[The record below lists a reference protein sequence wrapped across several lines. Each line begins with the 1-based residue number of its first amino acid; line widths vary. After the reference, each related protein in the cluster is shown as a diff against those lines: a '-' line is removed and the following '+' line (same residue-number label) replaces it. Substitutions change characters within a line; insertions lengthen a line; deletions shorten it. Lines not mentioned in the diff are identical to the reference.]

1 MNDNFPLSGVSSPR
15 PHGQSS
21 ASWLSSAFLAGLLL
35 LLPTLPAMAAT
46 TITILSPAA
55 DATVQNPV
63 VVKYKY
69 HKEGRAN
76 HIHVMVDGQFLKVSH
91 RSPVSMKLP
100 AGKHTILLQ
109 AATKHHNLLDASA
122 KVDVRVK

>member
-1 MNDNFPLSGVSSPR
+1 MNETSSLSGVSSSR
-15 PHGQSS
+15 PHRQSS
-21 ASWLSSAFLAGLLL
+21 VTWLSLAFLAGLLL
-35 LLPTLPAMAAT
+35 LPALPAIAAT
-46 TITILSPAA
+46 TITIVSPAP
-55 DATVQNPV
+55 DAQVQSPV

-76 HIHVMVDGQFLKVSH
+76 HIHVIVDGQFRMVSH
-91 RSPVSMKLP
+91 KSPVTMKLP

-122 KVDVRVK
+122 KVNVEVK

>member
-1 MNDNFPLSGVSSPR
+1 MNNNSSLSGFSSPY
-15 PHGQSS
+15 PHGRSCMTWFAS
-21 ASWLSSAFLAGLLL
+21 ALLAGLLL
-35 LLPTLPAMAAT
+35 IPSLPAMAAT
-46 TITILSPAA
+46 TITILSPAP
-55 DATVQNPV
+55 DAIVHNPV

-76 HIHVMVDGQFLKVSH
+76 HIHVMVDGQFLKVTH
-91 RSPVSMKLP
+91 QSPVTMKLP

-122 KVDVRVK
+122 KVDVQVK

>member
-1 MNDNFPLSGVSSPR
+1 MNDNFSLSGVSSPR
-15 PHGQSS
+15 SHGQSS
-21 ASWLSSAFLAGLLL
+21 VSWLSSAFLAGLLL
-35 LLPTLPAMAAT
+35 LPTLPVMAAT
-46 TITILSPAA
+46 TITILSPAPNA
-55 DATVQNPV
+55 AVHNPV

-91 RSPVSMKLP
+91 ESPVTMKLP
-100 AGKHTILLQ
+100 PGKHTILLQ